1 MILCFSGT
9 GNSRYI
15 AERIAEALQDE
26 IVDLNAKI
34 KAADYALE
42 LVPDYTDGYTLV
54 LVYTNSNPA
63 FTYDGAAMY
72 KLTIPLTRTTRR
84 HMRTYSVWSSRALR
98 RIQRSPPLLVRL
110 PVRSI
115 AAR

>member
-34 KAADYALE
+34 KAADYAPIQAGE
-42 LVPDYTDGYTLV
+42 DIV
-54 LVYTNSNPA
+54 LVTP
-63 FTYDGAAMY
+63 TYA
-72 KLTIPLTRTTRR
+72 
-84 HMRTYSVWSSRALR
+84 
-98 RIQRSPPLLVRL
+98 
-110 PVRSI
+110 
-115 AAR
+115 

>member
-34 KAADYALE
+34 KAAEYAPIQAGE
-42 LVPDYTDGYTLV
+42 DIILVTPNYAWRIPQ
-54 LVYTNSNPA
+54 N
-63 FTYDGAAMY
+63 GAAFG
-72 KLTIPLTRTTRR
+72 KAHLACDGLRQRDRQCRKIQSCPCRTKAPA
-84 HMRTYSVWSSRALR
+84 V
-98 RIQRSPPLLVRL
+98 
-110 PVRSI
+110 
-115 AAR
+115 